1 MFVRKPIFGM
11 FHGLTKAAVARPPSP
26 SDVEGC
32 HWRMRWIE
40 TQPMQQQQKHL

>member
-11 FHGLTKAAVARPPSP
+11 FHGLTNAAVARPPSP
-26 SDVEGC
+26 ADVEGC